1 MANIGEPVTA
11 LLQLDASGF
20 EQGIKTSTS
29 ALTKFA
35 NSFKKLNEAK
45 PAIAVAQLTDALYSL
60 ESSLKMVD
68 GINTKSLATFSKLAN
83 AINTMANGLK
93 KLQSSSLDTEQSI
106 NTMDKIFKSF
116 QGTLQST
123 TVKVEGVTNVVRQLT
138 GQFGVTKSRSQ
149 ETRLS
154 FDEMSNAM
162 LKLAGHISVYGEGLH
177 QTSIAQDK
185 VRATT
190 QMLKK
195 EYGLSGEKLVQVR
208 EQLLQSIVVTQQYA
222 QSLNMPIANM
232 NKLEAEL
239 QQLALGVEK
248 FNAISNRNYQAS
260 TRIAMSDKELAM
272 RKQELTQKYGQYTSA
287 MERHKSAM
295 NSSVNATNKLSSAS
309 SRLGKVLGSI
319 KSMGMLVGSMFA
331 WNFSHNLLVATNKTI
346 QAKSEM
352 EGYFKMLNFGQS
364 DIDHFNK
371 ALDRTVSRFQ
381 RINKYSLGETISSIG
396 VEFNL
401 STKEMEKAM
410 SVTSMI
416 TSEYLRAGRNANEA
430 SLAVK
435 DVLQGQFQRLSRETG
450 VKGEQLKEAGWSG
463 DTTDVLGLMK
473 ALEKVGKDRNW
484 DVFAVKA
491 NSLNDIVTILQNRFG
506 EWSADMVYSVQPM
519 IVSAFNMIMG
529 SSQKL
534 ARILENIYGWLNS
547 DDIVA
552 QVTKWTSLSTV
563 IGSVVG
569 AFVHYRT
576 GASLVQIAQ
585 MGLRKSILATVLGL
599 ESEKVAN
606 VGVLNAIKMK
616 ILGLKEEQISELST
630 KDAIL
635 GKVLGVNKETLA
647 EQGLKASIIE
657 SVTARELDKI
667 ALEGATAQEIMNMD
681 AMLKNNLARKSSIGI
696 MSAQILKLKTTTY
709 ATYGFRVALLELT
722 TQMEASAIASMGLT
736 RQIGLLIASIGLPV
750 AIIGAFV
757 VALGGLVWQ
766 MHESAEQ
773 MKAFNNLVDNGQDII
788 KQNRKT
794 VEQYTKSQKS
804 LQNELSKTKE
814 GTVEYR
820 DIQQQLHSVN
830 VDLVT
835 ANENL
840 ENSIKAV
847 EIATSSQKHFEEN
860 KTERSIKLQGDLA
873 EAYQN
878 AGYSMHES
886 YEMAN
891 DELQNALGGA
901 EQLRIAMQRL
911 ALADERRLKTNK
923 DLLETLD
930 GVDKDESKKII
941 RQSNTYQNM
950 IQQGME
956 KGLTDDS
963 FFGRI
968 DGWLSYYEGQ
978 IGNWYNNIVAN
989 ITGGDWYG
997 AIQGAFWGI
1006 VHGLAKLPIL
1016 NDFWGYV
1023 FKATGI
1029 DKYKGKGINGLFE
1042 ILYNIL
1048 PFKNIVSLV
1057 QDISK
1062 FGDYIKESIY
1072 SMVSNFFNWI
1082 SSGEWLSLFTNFDL
1096 IGMILDWIF
1105 PNPVSASDGSTDHPS
1120 FMEDVSAILGFDIQ
1134 SWIDSFLSDPLGT
1147 LGIDISGL
1155 NLGSLLSIIFGGGSE
1170 DSEDIS
1176 WASSWWNNSVMLPIQ
1191 NAIGLFLAD
1200 PVGVLGDMVMDG
1212 LSFINSLLPPIDVTT
1227 IWTYVDTNII
1237 QPFGQAIWSGILN
1250 IPILGD
1256 ILQLL
1261 GYTDQASGT
1270 SSQKGTNIANSFGN
1284 ALQTVIGNIP
1294 ILGDLLRLLGVIDS
1308 QKPTAQTKGQ
1318 SFGDS
1323 IHKGVT
1329 GAISSISNGVKQ
1341 EFQDAINGIGAL
1353 GQQAYNTAKGWAD
1366 QLWQGVNSILQRH
1379 SPGFFHDQFKAEFG
1393 TDVPNAIQS
1402 SGETAYAVAQGY
1414 AQNIKQG
1421 IADSG
1426 TTTIGMDTMVSDYQ
1440 NDAQTIATSSQM
1452 MGINTTDAF
1461 NQMQTSVNSTTNQ
1474 MQGNVT
1480 SSYSTMQSK
1489 QQLAL
1494 NSMKSQNL
1502 SAYNEMYLKSNQ
1514 SLIQM
1519 RDSTSN
1525 VTNQMINAWNHMKN
1539 QIVASANK
1547 LKSDSTAHFNSLSS
1561 TIGSFYRKIQNPS
1574 NWGAGSPSLGRTTSR
1589 RSPSVGTR
1597 VARRIGSSKHGA
1609 GVSPYSNND
1618 KVMSIRELLSM
1629 TEMTGSTRVDMNM
1642 FLASLVGEHGLG
1654 WGDWNGNHFNHIKN
1668 KSNQW
1673 QMKAPMIMGYI
1684 SAGNGYKVGEFANG
1698 KPNLTWDSF
1707 MDTAEAVF
1715 SNIDYDF
1722 YFDSN
1727 KYGNWVNA
1735 LRHGETNCSDGSD
1748 ALIALA
1754 QTFGFD
1760 GYKQH
1765 TTLGSGVGHFYAII
1779 NGQAMDTTHF
1789 QHGGGWSPL
1798 GGAGIPTRSGSS
1810 YRGSGVSPAN
1820 NTTVNVTITGDVYG
1834 IEDLDSKIHESVR
1847 KGLREEFNDPYGVA
1861 L

>member
-1 MANIGEPVTA
+1 MASIGEPVTA

-20 EQGIKTSTS
+20 EEGIKTSTS

-35 NSFKKLNEAK
+35 NSFKKLNESK

-83 AINTMANGLK
+83 AINTMANGLN
-93 KLQSSSLDTEQSI
+93 KLQSSSLNAEQSI

-116 QGTLQST
+116 QGTLQNT

-138 GQFGVTKSRSQ
+138 GQFGVTKARSQ

-177 QTSIAQDK
+177 RTSIAQDQ

-222 QSLNMPIANM
+222 QSLNMPIVNM

-248 FNAISNRNYQAS
+248 FNAISNQNYQAS

-272 RKQELTQKYGQYTSA
+272 RKQELTQKYGLYTSA
-287 MERHKSAM
+287 MERNKSAM

-309 SRLGKVLGSI
+309 SRLGKVLGSV

-331 WNFSHNLLVATNKTI
+331 WNFSQNLLVATNETI

-364 DIDHFNK
+364 DIDHFNN

-381 RINKYSLGETISSIG
+381 RVNKYSLGETISSIG
-396 VEFNL
+396 VEFKL
-401 STKEMEKAM
+401 STSEMEKAM

-463 DTTDVLGLMK
+463 DTNDVLGLME
-473 ALEKVGKDRNW
+473 ALEKVGHDRGW
-484 DVFAVKA
+484 DVFAEKA

-519 IVSAFNMIMG
+519 IVGTFNAIMDVGSMLGSAIKGIWNALTNNPI
-529 SSQKL
+529 
-534 ARILENIYGWLNS
+534 
-547 DDIVA
+547 
-552 QVTKWTSLSTV
+552 LSTIAKV
-563 IGSVVG
+563 SALFFAIKNVTLAMVSW
-569 AFVHYRT
+569 RT
-576 GASLVQIAQ
+576 GAGLAQ
-585 MGLRKSILATVLGL
+585 MAQLGLRNSIIATILGLEAETVAENGLSKAIAMKNTGLTAEKVAYLSSRDAIFAKILGLDMEKVAENGLVNTINASIIAKEAQTIATVEQTGANLGFTGALSAVIAGETIAEGTTLTLAESIGVLTGVMMTNPIVLFAEALLALGAAFYVATGGLSDHWDKMKSFNDTMENSDSIVQQHNEYLNQLANTVGKDSQEYKDAKDSIDDFNESLGHSKALVKKFKDDLANVDIKLDVNIKEGLRASGLSSDQIDELSEVLGGLDEGYNTYYKALQVMHKQENDTISETEELTKTMEERNASSEDLEDKLSQYKQHKSNFIKHSAEHNTSDDWWSGTWSGILATVDAAQLGL
-599 ESEKVAN
+599 DFLTEDLADWWHD
-606 VGVLNAIKMK
+606 LNTSWDDISKGITKGLGSIDLGK
-616 ILGLKEEQISELST
+616 ILGGIGDSWNDWVN
-630 KDAIL
+630 DA
-635 GKVLGVNKETLA
+635 
-647 EQGLKASIIE
+647 
-657 SVTARELDKI
+657 
-667 ALEGATAQEIMNMD
+667 
-681 AMLKNNLARKSSIGI
+681 
-696 MSAQILKLKTTTY
+696 
-709 ATYGFRVALLELT
+709 
-722 TQMEASAIASMGLT
+722 
-736 RQIGLLIASIGLPV
+736 
-750 AIIGAFV
+750 
-757 VALGGLVWQ
+757 
-766 MHESAEQ
+766 
-773 MKAFNNLVDNGQDII
+773 
-788 KQNRKT
+788 
-794 VEQYTKSQKS
+794 QKS
-804 LQNELSKTKE
+804 LS
-814 GTVEYR
+814 
-820 DIQQQLHSVN
+820 DSW
-830 VDLVT
+830 
-835 ANENL
+835 
-840 ENSIKAV
+840 
-847 EIATSSQKHFEEN
+847 
-860 KTERSIKLQGDLA
+860 
-873 EAYQN
+873 
-878 AGYSMHES
+878 
-886 YEMAN
+886 
-891 DELQNALGGA
+891 
-901 EQLRIAMQRL
+901 
-911 ALADERRLKTNK
+911 K
-923 DLLETLD
+923 DL
-930 GVDKDESKKII
+930 
-941 RQSNTYQNM
+941 
-950 IQQGME
+950 
-956 KGLTDDS
+956 TDM
-963 FFGRI
+963 
-968 DGWLSYYEGQ
+968 WE
-978 IGNWYNNIVAN
+978 NNISKPFEDLMS
-989 ITGGDWYG
+989 GLGDWWNSLDIG
-997 AIQGAFWGI
+997 
-1006 VHGLAKLPIL
+1006 
-1016 NDFWGYV
+1016 
-1023 FKATGI
+1023 
-1029 DKYKGKGINGLFE
+1029 KYL
-1042 ILYNIL
+1042 
-1048 PFKNIVSLV
+1048 
-1057 QDISK
+1057 
-1062 FGDYIKESIY
+1062 
-1072 SMVSNFFNWI
+1072 
-1082 SSGEWLSLFTNFDL
+1082 TNFDL

-1105 PNPVSASDGSTDHPS
+1105 PQDVSASDGSTDHPS

-1155 NLGSLLSIIFGGGSE
+1155 NLSSLLSIIFGGGSE
-1170 DSEDIS
+1170 DSEDSS
-1176 WASSWWNNSVMLPIQ
+1176 WASSWWNNNVMLPIQ

-1212 LSFINSLLPPIDVTT
+1212 LSFINSLLPPIDVAT
-1227 IWTYVDTNII
+1227 IWSYVDTNII

-1308 QKPTAQTKGQ
+1308 QKPTAQSKGQ

-1480 SSYSTMQSK
+1480 SSYNTMRSK

-1810 YRGSGVSPAN
+1810 YRGSGVSPSN